1 MLEKLAAMLCIA
13 VLLFIA
19 GCAAHTHQIGAG
31 AQGSQTIEARQW
43 YVLWGLVP
51 LNEVD
56 TQSMAGGAT
65 DYQIT
70 TAHTPL
76 DFVIGAVT
84 GVVSVHSRTVLV
96 EK

>member
-1 MLEKLAAMLCIA
+1 MLDKIVALLCLA
-13 VLLFIA
+13 VLLFMV
-19 GCAAHTHQIGAG
+19 GCAAHTHQVGAG
-31 AQGSQTIEARQW
+31 AQGMQAIEARQW

-56 TQSMAGGAT
+56 THAMASGAT
-65 DYQIT
+65 DYEIT

-76 DFVIGAVT
+76 DFVIGAVI
-84 GVVSVHSRTVLV
+84 GVVSIHSRTVIV